1 MSTLYVV
8 ATPIGNLEDI
18 TYRAV
23 RVLGEVS
30 AIAAEDTRTAKKL
43 LQRYRISTPL
53 VSYHDHSQRQDINL
67 LLGKLGV
74 GDMALISEAGTPGIN
89 DPGYALINAALE
101 KGHRV
106 VPVPGPSAP
115 ITALS
120 ASGLPTDT
128 FYFGGYLPR
137 KTRARRQT
145 LEELSRQTCTLV
157 FLETPHRLLDALD
170 DILQSL
176 GNRELAVARELTK
189 MHEEIFRGSLR
200 EARDHYRAHA
210 PRGEIT
216 LVIQGAGEAD
226 LQWPEEK
233 LEKQLTEAL
242 TEERWSASRL
252 AKKLARES
260 GWPRREIYDRINQL
274 KS

>member
-30 AIAAEDTRTAKKL
+30 AIAAEDTRTAKTL

-53 VSYHDHSQRQDINL
+53 VSYHDHSQRQEIDL
-67 LLGKLGV
+67 LLDKLRL

-101 KGHRV
+101 EGHRV

-120 ASGLPTDT
+120 ASGLPTDA

-145 LEELSRQTCTLV
+145 LAELSRQTSTLI
-157 FLETPHRLLDALD
+157 FLETPHRLQESLD
-170 DILQSL
+170 DILETL
-176 GNRELAVARELTK
+176 GDRELAVARELTK
-189 MHEEIFRGSLR
+189 MHEEIFRGSVN

-216 LVIQGAGEAD
+216 LVIQGAGESD
-226 LQWPEEK
+226 LQWSEEK

-252 AKKLARES
+252 AKKLAKES